1 MTRFVQGL
9 DQEGGGTTAID
20 HLQVRLSSAL
30 LPLSCLASLAAGMQR
45 LQLGRDPSPNR
56 RRRRRRRRRYH
67 RTLLRTA

>member
-20 HLQVRLSSAL
+20 HLQVRPEYCSAL

-56 RRRRRRRRRYH
+56 RRRRRRYH